1 MAESNENEPGS
12 TASHTEDIL
21 TVEQLNER
29 IAEGIESLEELH
41 GVRSVG
47 EITDLSAGNS
57 ARYFTLTDGDC
68 ELRCVLWES
77 RYQNMD
83 IDLENGMEVILE
95 GNVDFWREGG
105 EISLK
110 PWEVT
115 AIGEG
120 EQAAAIDRLERELE
134 QRGWFDDDHKQ
145 YPPRFPERVGVV
157 TSLQGDARYD
167 IQNAIHEEDPTVD
180 ILIKDATVQGSRAPR
195 SIADGIHHFDRHE
208 DVDVIIAGRGGGSDT
223 DLMTFNSE
231 EVAEAIFTA
240 STPVVTAVG
249 HTDDRFIA
257 DKVADM
263 AAITPTRAGEYVAGS
278 RTEYIEGTIEPLER
292 GLEDAYETFEREHE
306 YERELVEGERKLTYY
321 RVAVVVLVLLLLIVF
336 VLWQVV

>member
-1 MAESNENEPGS
+1 MAESNENEPRSAAG
-12 TASHTEDIL
+12 HTEDIL

-47 EITDLSAGNS
+47 EITDLGAGNS
-57 ARYFTLTDGDC
+57 AHYFTLTDGDC

-83 IDLENGMEVILE
+83 IDLENGMEVVLE

-115 AIGEG
+115 AVGEG

-134 QRGWFDDDHKQ
+134 QRGWFDDDH
-145 YPPRFPERVGVV
+145 
-157 TSLQGDARYD
+157 
-167 IQNAIHEEDPTVD
+167 
-180 ILIKDATVQGSRAPR
+180 
-195 SIADGIHHFDRHE
+195 E

-223 DLMTFNSE
+223 DLMAFNTE

-240 STPVVTAVG
+240 NTPVITAVG

-278 RTEYIEGTIEPLER
+278 REEYIEGTIEPLER
-292 GLEDAYETFEREHE
+292 ELEDAYEALEQERE

-321 RVAVVVLVLLLLIVF
+321 RVAIVVLVLVLLIVL
-336 VLWQVV
+336 VLWQVM

>member
-12 TASHTEDIL
+12 TASPTEDIL
-21 TVEQLNER
+21 TVTQLNER
-29 IAEGIESLEELH
+29 IAEGIESSEELH
-41 GVRSVG
+41 GVRSIG

-83 IDLENGMEVILE
+83 IDLENGMEVVLE

-115 AIGEG
+115 AVGEG

-167 IQNAIHEEDPTVD
+167 IQNAIHEQDPTVD
-180 ILIKDATVQGSRAPR
+180 ILVKDATVQGPRAPR
-195 SIADGIHHFDRHE
+195 SIANGIHHFDRHE
-208 DVDVIIAGRGGGSDT
+208 DVDVIIAGTGLLGAGMGASVSSPGMNPLVVGG
-223 DLMTFNSE
+223 
-231 EVAEAIFTA
+231 
-240 STPVVTAVG
+240 
-249 HTDDRFIA
+249 
-257 DKVADM
+257 
-263 AAITPTRAGEYVAGS
+263 
-278 RTEYIEGTIEPLER
+278 
-292 GLEDAYETFEREHE
+292 
-306 YERELVEGERKLTYY
+306 
-321 RVAVVVLVLLLLIVF
+321 VAVFGATTGAVAILAHIGADALTPMGVGPLGDDGPYISYEVCRADSTLGNYGLLALGGAAALLAFYLGRGVNAVLPM
-336 VLWQVV
+336 

>member
-1 MAESNENEPGS
+1 MVETRESGANTTTDHPQ
-12 TASHTEDIL
+12 DIL
-21 TVEQLNER
+21 SVGQLNER
-29 IAEGIESLEELH
+29 IDESIQSTEGLH
-41 GVRSVG
+41 SVRCVG
-47 EITDLSAGNS
+47 EVTDLSAGNS

-115 AIGEG
+115 SVGEG
-120 EQAAAIDRLERELE
+120 EQAAAINRLERELE

-180 ILIKDATVQGSRAPR
+180 ILIKDTTVQGSRAPR
-195 SIADGIHHFDRHE
+195 SIANGIHHFDRHE

-223 DLMTFNSE
+223 DLMAFNSE
-231 EVAEAIFTA
+231 EIAEAIFTA
-240 STPVVTAVG
+240 STPVITAVG
-249 HTDDRFIA
+249 HTDDRVIA

-278 RTEYIEGTIEPLER
+278 REEYIEGTIQPLER
-292 GLEDAYETFEREHE
+292 ELEDAYDALEQEHE
-306 YERELVEGERKLTYY
+306 YEQELIEGERRLTYY
-321 RVAVVVLVLLLLIVF
+321 RVAVVVLVLLLLIVLA
-336 VLWQVV
+336 LWQVV